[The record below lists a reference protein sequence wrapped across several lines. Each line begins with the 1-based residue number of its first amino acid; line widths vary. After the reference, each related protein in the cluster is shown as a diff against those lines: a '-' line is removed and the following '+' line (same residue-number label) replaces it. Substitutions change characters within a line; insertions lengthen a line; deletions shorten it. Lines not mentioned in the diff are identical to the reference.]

1 MIEGGKFQK
10 DEIKVIKVDEN
21 GIMRMEI
28 LRGMIEENERRKG
41 IKMVEVKEENNE
53 KGVIKKVEE
62 IEEIVKDE
70 GGI

>member
-1 MIEGGKFQK
+1 
-10 DEIKVIKVDEN
+10 
-21 GIMRMEI
+21 MEI